1 MRRALLAELLEKRR
15 ALDAPREFGE
25 FSPGFQLINKP
36 EPPVITV
43 QVTRASQLSEAMAAL
58 NPGVLYVPAE
68 ELRECGDA
76 LEPFFK
82 NGETKVAAVLPRV
95 ARDGESGELAA
106 MLSNAREAG
115 ITEVLVGNIGQIVP
129 AGSAGFSV
137 RGDFG
142 LNIFNSQSLRVARD
156 LGLISATLSFEMRLE
171 QIRDISKCIDTEIIT
186 YGRLPLMITEN
197 CVIKNSMGVCACD
210 NFSGILDR
218 QGASFPVI
226 RAFGCRN
233 VILNSKKLFM
243 ADKRRDV
250 SVVGLWAERLLFTT
264 ENANECLSVIR
275 RYMGLGDYA
284 PGGFTRGLYYKGVE

>member
-1 MRRALLAELLEKRR
+1 
-15 ALDAPREFGE
+15 
-25 FSPGFQLINKP
+25 
-36 EPPVITV
+36 
-43 QVTRASQLSEAMAAL
+43 MAAL
-58 NPGVLYVPAE
+58 KPSVLYVPAE
-68 ELRECGDA
+68 ELREHGDA
-76 LEPFFK
+76 LAPFFR
-82 NGETKVAAVLPRV
+82 NGETCVAAVLPRV
-95 ARDGESGELAA
+95 ARDGEADALAG
-106 MLSNAREAG
+106 MLSDARNAG
-115 ITEVLVGNIGQIVP
+115 ITDVLVGNLGQIVP

-156 LGLISATLSFEMRLE
+156 LGLKSATISFELRLD
-171 QIRDISKCIDTEIIT
+171 QIRDISKCIDTEMIA

-210 NFSGILDR
+210 NFSGLLDGR
-218 QGASFPVI
+218 GATFPVV

-233 VILNSKKLFM
+233 TILNSKKLFM
-243 ADKRRDV
+243 ADKRREAAAA
-250 SVVGLWAERLLFTT
+250 GLWAERLLFTT